1 MLNQVQSSSNIEAV
15 GHDPL
20 RSLLVVRF
28 KSGKTYVYKEVPAP
42 VYDEFV
48 NAKSKGKYFGKHI
61 RDNYQFEIITGEDL
75 SNYLSGATGIKRTP
89 RIQREPL
96 TFEQIMRS
104 FGGQCAVFF

>member
-1 MLNQVQSSSNIEAV
+1 MLNQVQSSNIEAI

-20 RSLLVVRF
+20 SSQLVVRF
-28 KSGKTYVYKEVPAP
+28 KSGKTYVFKGVPSSL
-42 VYDEFV
+42 YDEFV
-48 NAKSKGKYFGKHI
+48 NAQSKGKYFGSHV
-61 RDNYQFEIITGEDL
+61 RDNYQFEEITGQDL

-96 TFEQIMRS
+96 TFEQILRS